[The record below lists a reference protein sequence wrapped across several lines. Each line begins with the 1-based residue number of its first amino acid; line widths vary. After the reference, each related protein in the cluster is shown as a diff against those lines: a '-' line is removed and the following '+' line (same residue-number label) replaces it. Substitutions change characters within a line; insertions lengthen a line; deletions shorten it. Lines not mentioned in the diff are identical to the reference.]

1 MALGVPFAIIDLGSN
16 TVRLV
21 VFERVAR
28 FASALLNERVF
39 CGLGRG
45 LGGSGRLDDVAIPP
59 LMVTLERFHLLAAS
73 LGAGEVT
80 VLATAAVREAKN
92 GSELVQRIRDR
103 FKSVV
108 LVLSGAEEAKLSAAG
123 VLFGFPDADGVMADL
138 GGGSLELV
146 DLPRG
151 RVGDSA
157 SLPLGSLR
165 LAEVG
170 RASASE
176 AAEEIA
182 GQLKRVAWLDRLR
195 DRDFYAVGGA
205 WRALAQLHMNET
217 GYPVHMVHGYTLGRK
232 EAGHIASR
240 ARAMG
245 KDQLARIEGIA
256 DRRLETLPYGA
267 AVLDEILARAKP
279 ARVVF
284 SATGLREGYLYDRL
298 DRAERDKDPLVVAA
312 EAMGGRAFR
321 DSGFWERLEAWT
333 RPLFPGEQAA
343 ETRLRRV
350 ACVLANIGWR
360 EHPDYRADQVFS
372 RIMHFPFLALAHAD
386 RAALAAALYVRC
398 GGKIG
403 KAPRMPALALLGE
416 DDQERAVVLGLAL
429 RLAYAVSGGA
439 PPILDGVQLRPQGKR
454 LELVIDGHAVAAGPQ
469 IEKAFKALVRAAR
482 FADGRI
488 VTAGG

>member
-1 MALGVPFAIIDLGSN
+1 MALGVPFAIVDLGSN

-39 CGLGRG
+39 CALGRG
-45 LGGSGRLDDVAIPP
+45 LAGSGRLDDAAIPP
-59 LMVTLERFHLLAAS
+59 LMASLERFHLLAKS

-80 VLATAAVREAKN
+80 VLATAAVREAAN
-92 GSELVQRIRDR
+92 GPELVARIRER

-123 VLFGFPDADGVMADL
+123 VLYGFPGADGVTADL

-151 RVGDSA
+151 RVGDFA
-157 SLPLGSLR
+157 SLPVGSLR

-176 AAEEIA
+176 AAAEIA

-195 DRDFYAVGGA
+195 DRDFYAIGGA
-205 WRALAQLHMNET
+205 WRALAQLHMNEI
-217 GYPVHMVHGYTLGRK
+217 GYPVHIVHGYTLGRK
-232 EAGHIASR
+232 EAAHLASR
-240 ARAMG
+240 ARGMG
-245 KDQLARIEGIA
+245 KDQLARVEGIA
-256 DRRLETLPYGA
+256 ERRLETLPYGA

-298 DRAERDKDPLVVAA
+298 DRAERDKDPLAAAA

-321 DSGFWERLEAWT
+321 DSGLWERLEAWT
-333 RPLFPGEQAA
+333 RPLFPGEDAA
-343 ETRLRRV
+343 SARLRRV
-350 ACVLANIGWR
+350 ACILSNIGWR

-372 RIMHFPFLALAHAD
+372 RIMHFPFLALAHED

-403 KAPRMPALALLGE
+403 KAPRMPALALL
-416 DDQERAVVLGLAL
+416 DDDEQERAAVLGAAL
-429 RLAYAVSGGA
+429 RLAYAVSGGS
-439 PPILDGVQLRPQGKR
+439 PRILDRAQLRVQGKR
-454 LELVIDGHAVAAGPQ
+454 LELAIGGAAVAAGPQ
-469 IEKAFKALVRAAR
+469 IEKSFKALVRAGK
-482 FADGRI
+482 FADAKI
-488 VTAGG
+488 ATAG